1 MTEAGRTPFQ
11 ADDLSKYDDYLSNEQ
26 SRRRLDTEGNSA
38 HLLRTRD
45 EPLPLEPIA
54 PWRHTQPQP
63 QPSTSQVHDSCMEY
77 TPQPSSSHMRKPI
90 PAMPSLL
97 ANAFASHLATSPPL
111 SPQPPTSVPL
121 FASHYH
127 NMRSFDQNTP
137 QAIDEDLASDY
148 EALSSSPTVVGSSPP
163 PASDHLKA
171 FYSLS
176 TLPPPRIPFTGTP
189 RKLRDIEAGPTYLS
203 LSASSTPRRLR
214 DIQDR
219 PPPSIRP
226 LSPQR
231 LVTSSSRLP
240 QSRQRDA
247 YSLLDET
254 DPNETWSSLPSKKRP
269 PPAARAPVKKS
280 GAFRLPLPTN
290 SGPSMGVPFT
300 ARVKTFIP
308 LPRHVAKPGS

>member
-1 MTEAGRTPFQ
+1 MTEAGRTPFR
-11 ADDLSKYDDYLSNEQ
+11 ADDPSKYDDSFSNEQ
-26 SRRRLDTEGNSA
+26 PRRHLDVERNSA

-63 QPSTSQVHDSCMEY
+63 QPSTSQVHDFCMEY
-77 TPQPSSSHMRKPI
+77 TPQPSSSHMRRPI
-90 PAMPSLL
+90 PPMPSLL

-111 SPQPPTSVPL
+111 SPQPPV
-121 FASHYH
+121 FASHH
-127 NMRSFDQNTP
+127 HTMHSFDQITP
-137 QAIDEDLASDY
+137 QTIDEDLAFDY
-148 EALSSSPTVVGSSPP
+148 EALSSSPTVVGTSPP

-189 RKLRDIEAGPTYLS
+189 RRLRDIEARPTYP
-203 LSASSTPRRLR
+203 SASVSSTPRRLR

-219 PPPSIRP
+219 SPPSIRP
-226 LSPQR
+226 LSPR
-231 LVTSSSRLP
+231 RPVASSSRPP
-240 QSRQRDA
+240 QSRQRDT

-290 SGPSMGVPFT
+290 SASSLGTPVT